1 MKINLK
7 ELKQKTV
14 DSEDYSFN
22 ARFSDELLLPFRG
35 RFSGPVNVEL
45 HVESTGK
52 VFWAAGDLRTGV
64 VFECAR
70 CLEEFIFPVNIELNF
85 NIADTVYRNDFTEE
99 EVVFVSGD
107 ELDITS
113 YLEEEILLSLP
124 MQPLC
129 DENCQGLC
137 AGCGANLNLESCRCS
152 EKEIDPRWE
161 KLKQLKTGK
170 EV

>member
-14 DSEDYSFN
+14 SSEDYSFS
-22 ARFSDELLLPFRG
+22 ARFADELLTPFRG
-35 RFSGPVNVEL
+35 RFSGPVDVHL

-52 VFWAAGDLRTGV
+52 VFWAQGDLRTGV
-64 VFECAR
+64 VFECSR
-70 CLEEFIFPVNIELNF
+70 CLQEFVFPVDIELDF
-85 NIADTVYRNDFTEE
+85 SIAEVIYRNDFTEE
-99 EVVFVSGD
+99 EVVFFAGD
-107 ELDITS
+107 ELDVTS

-129 DENCQGLC
+129 DEDCRGLC
-137 AGCGANLNLESCRCS
+137 PKCGANLNTGNCRCR
-152 EKEIDPRWE
+152 EEEIDPRWE